1 MPPEIEG
8 HPDAEGDPGRCTSSA
23 LKSTT
28 TRARRNTVK
37 EKKQKSK
44 QAKSASKGPKDSKNE
59 RLGPGGLDKLVLG
72 WMRRNKKSSPHT
84 ASAVGKGIERS
95 SGAVANC
102 LRRLEKGKQVRLAQ
116 PKPRKYELVEK
127 RAK

>member
-1 MPPEIEG
+1 M
-8 HPDAEGDPGRCTSSA
+8 
-23 LKSTT
+23 K
-28 TRARRNTVK
+28 
-37 EKKQKSK
+37 KKQAGRR
-44 QAKSASKGPKDSKNE
+44 AKPAAKGSKGSSNE
-59 RLGPGGLDKLVLG
+59 RLGPGDLDKLVLA

-102 LRRLEKGKQVRLAQ
+102 LRRLEKRERARLVQAR
-116 PKPRKYELVEK
+116 PRRYELVEG

>member
-1 MPPEIEG
+1 M
-8 HPDAEGDPGRCTSSA
+8 
-23 LKSTT
+23 
-28 TRARRNTVK
+28 
-37 EKKQKSK
+37 KQKQGK
-44 QAKSASKGPKDSKNE
+44 QAKPAAKDSKGAKNE
-59 RLGPGGLDKLVLG
+59 RLGPGALDKLVLG

-116 PKPRKYELVEK
+116 PKPRKYELGEK
-127 RAK
+127 KAK